1 MLIIIVVIMGI
12 FTLAAF
18 SNNFLQY
25 NPLEQFTLFRVFSAF
40 LVGCALFNIHE
51 KMTVHKA
58 FDVLAMIT
66 TLIIIAV
73 CILPLSSIYDGLVVI
88 CFAFLILFLSKAQ
101 GIYERL
107 VSTQLMMFLGR
118 VSYSVYLIHATFLM
132 VVNQVMSRLMD
143 NSEASLFYLIS
154 FYFVYI
160 SASLI
165 AGTMFFKLVEN
176 PARHYLRKNWLSTP
190 ATKSDSNASSSS
202 IELNQKKL
210 GLTGRHQ
217 LLDPMVSLQSLLRCQ
232 CAITS
237 KSMNIVIFGLFE
249 PTTEYLRS
257 QPSAL
262 NS

>member
-1 MLIIIVVIMGI
+1 MLIIIVVFMGM
-12 FTLAAF
+12 FTLAAL

-190 ATKSDSNASSSS
+190 ATKSDSNA
-202 IELNQKKL
+202 LDRTRKL
-210 GLTGRHQ
+210 RLFSNRSCRDRRFSN
-217 LLDPMVSLQSLLRCQ
+217 LLCRESCSL
-232 CAITS
+232 
-237 KSMNIVIFGLFE
+237 
-249 PTTEYLRS
+249 
-257 QPSAL
+257 
-262 NS
+262 